1 MALSL
6 RTILLLVA
14 VILFL
19 LAALDIGA
27 RDWIAWGLAVF
38 AAAFLVAEAG
48 LDRRFGGT
56 RT

>member
-1 MALSL
+1 MSFSL

-14 VILFL
+14 VVLFVV
-19 LAALDIGA
+19 AAIGDSPG
-27 RDWIAWGLAVF
+27 DWIAWGLAAF

-48 LDRRFGGT
+48 WDRNLGGR